1 MSGAT
6 DLYDLAKELLDFCVV
21 ALDELP
27 AGAPDRRYVA
37 FGLPAIDCEQLTVH
51 TFQMGEASTV
61 PQESV
66 MDTFRRANPYPRL
79 NIDYLVVTIVRDC
92 YPGPT
97 LGSTPT
103 TPDVDDLVAASQVLY
118 ADGWQIWNAVKAGIE
133 DGELFTRAGC
143 RFIGWQPMQPLGP
156 EGNTAGWTFPLLVQ
170 LDGFT
175 PPPPV

>member
-1 MSGAT
+1 MSAAS
-6 DLYDLAKELLDFCVV
+6 LYDLAAELLDFCVV

-27 AGAPDRRYVA
+27 AGAPDRAYVA

-51 TFQMGEASTV
+51 AFQVSEASTV
-61 PQESV
+61 PQETQ
-66 MDTFRRANPYPRL
+66 MDVFRRANPYPRVNL
-79 NIDYLVVTIVRDC
+79 VYLVITIVRDC

-97 LGSTPT
+97 LGQTAT

-118 ADGWQIWNAVKAGIE
+118 ADGWQLWNAIKAGLD
-133 DGELFTRAGC
+133 DGALFTREGC
-143 RFIGWQPMQPLGP
+143 RFVGWQPMQPLGP
-156 EGNTAGWTFPLLVQ
+156 EGNTAGWTFPLQVQ